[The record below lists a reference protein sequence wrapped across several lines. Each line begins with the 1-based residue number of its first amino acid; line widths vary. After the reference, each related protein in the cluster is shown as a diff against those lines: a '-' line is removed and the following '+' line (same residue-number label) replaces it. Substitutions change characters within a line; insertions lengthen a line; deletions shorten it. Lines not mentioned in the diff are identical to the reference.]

1 MHYRNCYIT
10 FIPECIRKV
19 FAYLFFV
26 LFCFLKSGRV
36 PLTICFQHGGNS
48 MALRCRRVKVTYIT
62 IMFLLRVFIL
72 KEISLSS
79 YPNCCYNK

>member
-19 FAYLFFV
+19 FAYLFV
-26 LFCFLKSGRV
+26 CCCFLKSGIV
-36 PLTICFQHGGNS
+36 LITIFFPYGGNS

-62 IMFLLRVFIL
+62 MMFLLRAFIL
-72 KEISLSS
+72 KEILFSS